1 LHSCKITKDEFL
13 DAFLSNQILYA
24 PINEHVLEFW
34 KVRDEPNILFTFY
47 EDMKRDLASV
57 VKQTAEFLGKSITQ
71 EKTEKLC
78 DHLSFDKMK
87 KNPAVNKETEIEILK
102 KSVGE
107 KYSKEEFSFVRKGKV
122 GGYKEEF
129 NEQQIKRIEEY
140 ANHPDFE
147 KFGFAYKYS

>member
-1 LHSCKITKDEFL
+1 M
-13 DAFLSNQILYA
+13 
-24 PINEHVLEFW
+24 LEFW
-34 KVRDEPNILFTFY
+34 KVRNEPNILFTFY

-57 VKQTAEFLGKSITQ
+57 VKKTANFLGKSINQ
-71 EKTEKLC
+71 EQIEKLC

-87 KNPAVNKETEIEILK
+87 KNPAVNKEAEMELLK

-107 KYSKEEFSFVRKGKV
+107 NFSKEEFSFVRKGKV

-129 NEQQIKRIEEY
+129 NEEQIERIEKF

-147 KFGFAYKYS
+147 KFGFAHKYL